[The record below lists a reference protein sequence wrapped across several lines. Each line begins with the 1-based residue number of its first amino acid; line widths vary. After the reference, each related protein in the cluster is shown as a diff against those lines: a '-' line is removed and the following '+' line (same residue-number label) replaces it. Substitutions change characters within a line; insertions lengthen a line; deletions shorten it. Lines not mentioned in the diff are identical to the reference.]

1 MVANST
7 ASTWFLNPHRTRWCS
22 VCLQYLEKLKT
33 DGHKKIREITCDSAY
48 LKEDYLEKD
57 EIAFL
62 ALAKYSNTVFSL
74 LPVLGILSQSRNI
87 MSGLHSSLDG
97 CYLWDPLLNWI
108 HFRPLSSPSQ
118 KENLLIQSN
127 PFESV
132 ALFSIPDLLTP
143 HTSCSKQSP
152 CTEHTG
158 HVLYVAADFPASI
171 NITLKG
177 QAAAEI
183 R

>member
-1 MVANST
+1 MGPT
-7 ASTWFLNPHRTRWCS
+7 
-22 VCLQYLEKLKT
+22 
-33 DGHKKIREITCDSAY
+33 
-48 LKEDYLEKD
+48 
-57 EIAFL
+57 
-62 ALAKYSNTVFSL
+62 
-74 LPVLGILSQSRNI
+74 
-87 MSGLHSSLDG
+87 
-97 CYLWDPLLNWI
+97 LNWI

-158 HVLYVAADFPASI
+158 HVLYAVADIPASI

-183 R
+183 RQEGNLERTVLR